1 MTCANLSQFKR
12 FILSFERHLFN
23 ASGRSLL
30 PKPAACVDKPN
41 KIRCGLRAACL
52 SILIWNICSLLACG
66 RNAVQSGINSAVCKE
81 VGCHSAALVI
91 CYQTGRCHSLQDCN
105 LHKNW
110 SDSLKCHKAKAVN
123 FCRQKKKSC
132 CLVELSE
139 TICNKYRQGEK
150 KLSCVLFSIIASC
163 QKMIIQLFS

>member
-1 MTCANLSQFKR
+1 MTCTNLSQFR
-12 FILSFERHLFN
+12 HFILSFERHLFN
-23 ASGRSLL
+23 ASGRSVL
-30 PKPAACVDKPN
+30 PKRAPCVDKTN
-41 KIRCGLRAACL
+41 KICCDLRAACL

-66 RNAVQSGINSAVCKE
+66 RNAVQSGINSVSKE
-81 VGCHSAALVI
+81 EGCHSATLVI

-110 SDSLKCHKAKAVN
+110 SDSLKCHKAQVVN
-123 FCRQKKKSC
+123 CCRQKKKV
-132 CLVELSE
+132 LLFNRITGKKFV
-139 TICNKYRQGEK
+139 INIDRGE